1 MAQVNKANPEYSG
14 KLSDYQLKGN
24 THNEKKYNLMTP
36 SQLNNYQIFLY
47 NRALFGLSVYSP
59 EEIKGMNWEK
69 RKRIEK
75 KHRKTRTTL
84 NIWKQQIIN
93 KFSTGFF
100 KQLFPDM
107 EITKYLEQT
116 THDVD
121 VNYVSNMSFKTL
133 GVTKKDIVKKLII
146 EDILPSNFYE
156 LKTT

>member
-1 MAQVNKANPEYSG
+1 
-14 KLSDYQLKGN
+14 
-24 THNEKKYNLMTP
+24 
-36 SQLNNYQIFLY
+36 
-47 NRALFGLSVYSP
+47 
-59 EEIKGMNWEK
+59 MNWEK

-84 NIWKQQIIN
+84 NIWKQQIVN

-100 KQLFPDM
+100 KQLFPNM

-116 THDVD
+116 TNEID
-121 VNYVSNMSFKTL
+121 VNYTSSISFKTL
-133 GVTKKDIVKKLII
+133 GVTKKDIVKKLIV

>member
-1 MAQVNKANPEYSG
+1 MAQTNKANPEYSG
-14 KLSDYQLKGN
+14 KLSDYQLNGN
-24 THNEKKYNLMTP
+24 THNGQKYNLMLP

-59 EEIKGMNWEK
+59 EEIKSMNWEK

-84 NIWKQQIIN
+84 NIWKQQIVN

-116 THDVD
+116 TNEID
-121 VNYVSNMSFKTL
+121 VNYVSNISFKTL
-133 GVTKKDIVKKLII
+133 GVTKKDIVKKLMV

-156 LKTT
+156 LKTN